1 MLGVEGLRSVRMA
14 LSSLVWPAMV
24 RRKENSSM
32 KCLITAQ
39 FGRVLYS
46 LNYESSD
53 LGRDNGGG

>member
-1 MLGVEGLRSVRMA
+1 
-14 LSSLVWPAMV
+14 
-24 RRKENSSM
+24 M

-53 LGRDNGGG
+53 LGGDNGGG